1 MGAVVPIGLSKSR
14 YTAFFIWFFKW
25 RTMTIT
31 PKDIQ
36 TLSQLSHIALT
47 EAESTAT
54 LQYLNDF
61 FNTVVAPMQ
70 AVDTQG
76 VEPLAHPTDVLQAVA
91 LRLQDDIASEPNQRE
106 ASQQSAPQV
115 QDGLFIVPQVIE

>member
-1 MGAVVPIGLSKSR
+1 
-14 YTAFFIWFFKW
+14 
-25 RTMTIT
+25 MTIT

-70 AVDTQG
+70 AVNTQG

-106 ASQQSAPQV
+106 ANQQSAPQV